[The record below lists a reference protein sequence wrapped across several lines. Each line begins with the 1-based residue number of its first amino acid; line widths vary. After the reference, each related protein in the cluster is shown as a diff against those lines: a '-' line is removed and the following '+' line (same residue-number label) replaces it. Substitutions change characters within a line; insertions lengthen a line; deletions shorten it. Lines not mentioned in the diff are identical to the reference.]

1 MKILD
6 PKVFKNNYDLIK
18 DNFFASKKESDAKI
32 IMIYEALADK
42 LTNKMF
48 QEHTSHII
56 LNTTTKEWND
66 AYGYQGCPAVADWL
80 KSFLPKKIEKSKYE
94 ICKITGARLVRY
106 YLDYPDNYLQEIKN
120 HQKRLQLNSEKKQL
134 EGQQAIQN
142 QKNIQTYIK
151 QINNN
156 LKSK

>member
-1 MKILD
+1 MKILEY
-6 PKVFKNNYDLIK
+6 KVFIHNYDLIK

-32 IMIYEALADK
+32 IMIYETLADK
-42 LTNKMF
+42 LTNETF
-48 QEHTSHII
+48 QKHTSYII

-94 ICKITGARLVRY
+94 ICKITGARLVSH
-106 YLDYPDNYLQEIKN
+106 YLDYPDDYLQEIKKQ
-120 HQKRLQLNSEKKQL
+120 HESLRLNREKKQL
-134 EGQQAIQN
+134 EGQQATQN

>member
-1 MKILD
+1 MKVLEF
-6 PKVFKNNYDLIK
+6 KVFEKNYNLLK
-18 DNFFASKKESDAKI
+18 DNFFASKIESDAKI
-32 IMIYEALADK
+32 AMIYKALADK
-42 LTNKMF
+42 VTNKMF
-48 QEHTSHII
+48 QDHTGYII

-94 ICKITGARLVRY
+94 ICKITGARLVSY
-106 YLDYPDNYLQEIKN
+106 YLDYPDDYLQEIKN
-120 HQKRLQLNSEKKQL
+120 QQKMLQVNSEKKQL

>member
-6 PKVFKNNYDLIK
+6 SKVFKHNYDLIK
-18 DNFFASKKESDAKI
+18 ANFFAGKKESDAKI

-48 QEHTSHII
+48 QEHTGYII
-56 LNTTTKEWND
+56 LNTTTEEWNN

-94 ICKITGARLVRY
+94 ICKISGARLVTH
-106 YLDYPDNYLQEIKN
+106 YLDFPNDYLQEIKN

-134 EGQQAIQN
+134 EGQQATQN

>member
-1 MKILD
+1 MKILEY
-6 PKVFKNNYDLIK
+6 KVFKQNYDLMR

-32 IMIYEALADK
+32 MMIYETLADK
-42 LTNKMF
+42 LTNQMF
-48 QEHTSHII
+48 QKHTGYII

-94 ICKITGARLVRY
+94 ICKISGARLVSH
-106 YLDYPDNYLQEIKN
+106 YLDYPDDYLQEIKN

-134 EGQQAIQN
+134 EGQQATQN

>member
-1 MKILD
+1 MKILEY
-6 PKVFKNNYDLIK
+6 KVFKQNYDLMR

-32 IMIYEALADK
+32 MMIYETLADK
-42 LTNKMF
+42 LTNEMF
-48 QEHTSHII
+48 QKHTYFII
-56 LNTTTKEWND
+56 TNTTTKEWND

-94 ICKITGARLVRY
+94 ICKITGARLVSH
-106 YLDYPDNYLQEIKN
+106 YLDYPDDYLQEIKKQ
-120 HQKRLQLNSEKKQL
+120 HESLRLNREKKQL
-134 EGQQAIQN
+134 EGQQATQN

>member
-1 MKILD
+1 MKILEY
-6 PKVFKNNYDLIK
+6 KVFIHNYGLMR

-42 LTNKMF
+42 LTNGMF
-48 QEHTSHII
+48 QKHTGYII

-94 ICKITGARLVRY
+94 ICKITGARLVSH
-106 YLDYPDNYLQEIKN
+106 YLDYPDDYLAELKN
-120 HQKRLQLNSEKKQL
+120 SSDRLKLNSEKKEL
-134 EGQQAIQN
+134 EGQQATQN

>member
-1 MKILD
+1 MKILEY
-6 PKVFKNNYDLIK
+6 KVFKHNYDLIK
-18 DNFFASKKESDAKI
+18 NNFFASKTEPDTKI

-48 QEHTSHII
+48 QEHTSYII
-56 LNTTTKEWND
+56 INTTTKEWND

-94 ICKITGARLVRY
+94 ICKISGARLVSH
-106 YLDYPDNYLQEIKN
+106 YLDYPDDYLQEIKN

-134 EGQQAIQN
+134 EGQQATQN

-151 QINNN
+151 AINTN

>member
-1 MKILD
+1 MKILEY
-6 PKVFKNNYDLIK
+6 KVFIRNYDLIK

-48 QEHTSHII
+48 QEHTSYII

-94 ICKITGARLVRY
+94 ICKITGARLVSY
-106 YLDYPDNYLQEIKN
+106 YLVYPDDYLQELKN
-120 HQKRLQLNSEKKQL
+120 HQERLQLNSEKKQL
-134 EGQQAIQN
+134 EVQQATQN
-142 QKNIQTYIK
+142 KNNMQTYIK

>member
-1 MKILD
+1 MKVLEF
-6 PKVFKNNYDLIK
+6 KVFKQNYNLIK
-18 DNFFASKKESDAKI
+18 DNFFASKEESDAKI
-32 IMIYEALADK
+32 IMIYETLADK
-42 LTNKMF
+42 LTNEMF
-48 QEHTSHII
+48 QKHTYFII
-56 LNTTTKEWND
+56 TNTTTKEWND

-94 ICKITGARLVRY
+94 ICKITGARLVSH
-106 YLDYPDNYLQEIKN
+106 YLDYPDDYLQEIKKQ
-120 HQKRLQLNSEKKQL
+120 HESLRLNSEKKQL
-134 EGQQAIQN
+134 EGQQATGN

>member
-1 MKILD
+1 MKILEY
-6 PKVFKNNYDLIK
+6 KVFIHNYDLMR
-18 DNFFASKKESDAKI
+18 DNFFASKKESDVKI
-32 IMIYEALADK
+32 MMIYEALADK

-48 QEHTSHII
+48 QEHTSYII
-56 LNTTTKEWND
+56 INTTTKEWND

-94 ICKITGARLVRY
+94 ICKISGARLVSH
-106 YLDYPDNYLQEIKN
+106 YLDYPDDYLQEIKN

-134 EGQQAIQN
+134 EGQQATQN

>member
-1 MKILD
+1 MKILEY
-6 PKVFKNNYDLIK
+6 KVFIHNYDLIK

-32 IMIYEALADK
+32 IMIYETLADK
-42 LTNKMF
+42 LTNEMF
-48 QEHTSHII
+48 QKHTYFII
-56 LNTTTKEWND
+56 TNTTTKEWND
-66 AYGYQGCPAVADWL
+66 AYGYQGCPAIADWL

-94 ICKITGARLVRY
+94 ICKITGARLVSH
-106 YLDYPDNYLQEIKN
+106 YLDYPDDYLQEIKKQ
-120 HQKRLQLNSEKKQL
+120 HESLRLNSEKKQL
-134 EGQQAIQN
+134 EGQQATGN